1 MKSDKKYKLKYFSRK
16 NCWDKYWD
24 MLEEVTNIHPDR
36 KAEEIVVKAMHS
48 ADAGSRGGAGF
59 WGTLKFTYIF
69 NDYVMHFRS
78 RKILND
84 E

>member
-16 NCWDKYWD
+16 GGWEKYWD
-24 MLEEVTNIHPDR
+24 MLEEVTNIHPN
-36 KAEEIVVKAMHS
+36 KEAEELVLMAMRR

-69 NDYVMHFRS
+69 NDAIIHWNES
-78 RKILND
+78 
-84 E
+84 